1 MNDTRDL
8 PLWDVEAEILT
19 DLLTA
24 RERLSRHTRPA
35 PATVR
40 HSPVR
45 KLVPATIAAVAAGS
59 IATAAVIVTNTN
71 GGRSTSPSTSA
82 TAKRQPNAI
91 TTIRMRA
98 VAALVASGGDI
109 VHTRAVTVD
118 PGGSTCVQDIWTTP
132 AQPVP
137 GQPLRERSLIVCDGQ
152 LTQDTEMIVAAPDP
166 GPALAYP
173 LKLSAGPGQ
182 ERLVNGRKWET
193 DGELI
198 EVDGASRTWS
208 DVKST
213 RLLPPVPAEDGAAVR
228 SELANKTYVVVGHA
242 TIDGRDT
249 LELRRADV
257 PEVVDT
263 VWVDATSYLP
273 VRSRLA
279 TPVGD
284 GSATTTST
292 VDYDFLPA
300 TPANVARL
308 APVVPPGYTRTDAP
322 PTYPHG

>member
-1 MNDTRDL
+1 
-8 PLWDVEAEILT
+8 
-19 DLLTA
+19 
-24 RERLSRHTRPA
+24 
-35 PATVR
+35 
-40 HSPVR
+40 
-45 KLVPATIAAVAAGS
+45 
-59 IATAAVIVTNTN
+59 
-71 GGRSTSPSTSA
+71 
-82 TAKRQPNAI
+82 
-91 TTIRMRA
+91 
-98 VAALVASGGDI
+98 
-109 VHTRAVTVD
+109 
-118 PGGSTCVQDIWTTP
+118 
-132 AQPVP
+132 
-137 GQPLRERSLIVCDGQ
+137 
-152 LTQDTEMIVAAPDP
+152 
-166 GPALAYP
+166 
-173 LKLSAGPGQ
+173 
-182 ERLVNGRKWET
+182 
-193 DGELI
+193 
-198 EVDGASRTWS
+198 
-208 DVKST
+208 
-213 RLLPPVPAEDGAAVR
+213 GAAVR